1 MKSSE
6 LTIKEI
12 VQSILNSYSQVFF
25 STSKLLAVF
34 LLLISF
40 FDYGA
45 GIGGLVAVLIA
56 NLLAWLARV
65 IINTFWCRDCM
76 VLMRCWWVWESG
88 LFYQPSPELFLANSG
103 CCRYLLFPYALFFRA
118 WSENTDFPFSVYHF

>member
-56 NLLAWLARV
+56 NLLAWLLGY
-65 IINTFWCRDCM
+65 NK
-76 VLMRCWWVWESG
+76 
-88 LFYQPSPELFLANSG
+88 YFL
-103 CCRYLLFPYALFFRA
+103 
-118 WSENTDFPFSVYHF
+118 V